1 MPVSEI
7 KITQNLRRIGVAAV
21 PLLLLVLSLLTLKWA
36 AGRAVALQAETP
48 EEAEYAIG
56 MAPGDPQT
64 HFAAGVLRTET
75 FAPENHDMA
84 LTHFENAAALSPY
97 DYLIWLELGRA
108 RERSGEAKS
117 GEESLR
123 FASLLAP
130 NYSSVQW
137 ALGNNLLR
145 QGRYDEAFAEI
156 RNAAQS
162 DPKYTAPAVGVL
174 WNVLN
179 GNTDDIQKALGDL
192 PEARS
197 PLISALSSAGRH
209 DEAVAIWNSLSED
222 EKRSELAAAAGN
234 RLLKTLIDEKRFRDA
249 LKIVAGRTEGTAVP
263 VLATVTNG
271 GFESPINIR
280 AASLFDWTFPDGSE
294 PQISQTD
301 GSRHSGSYSLVY
313 VFGNSSD
320 KFRSLSQTVA
330 VEPGKRYRLEFFYRS
345 ELKTRAKLVWKIT
358 DRSDKKVLA
367 ASDPLKDRVGEWENV
382 RVSFAV
388 PDGTD
393 GIQIALVREGCSGTQ
408 CAVGGLLWLDDI
420 SLAAE

>member
-1 MPVSEI
+1 MSVSEI
-7 KITQNLRRIGVAAV
+7 NITPNLRRIGVAAV
-21 PLLLLVLSLLTLKWA
+21 PVLLLLLSVLTFKWA

-48 EEAEYAIG
+48 EEAEFAIDQ
-56 MAPGDPQT
+56 APGDPQT
-64 HFAAGVLRTET
+64 YFAAGVLRSES
-75 FAPENHDMA
+75 FAPESQDLA
-84 LTHFENAAALSPY
+84 LKHFENAAALSPHN
-97 DYLIWLELGRA
+97 YLVWLELGRA
-108 RERSGEAKS
+108 RERSGEAKA
-117 GEESLR
+117 GEEALR
-123 FASLLAP
+123 FASVLAP

-156 RNAAQS
+156 KNAAQS

-179 GNTDDIQKALGDL
+179 GNTEDIQRALGEL
-192 PEARS
+192 PEAR
-197 PLISALSSAGRH
+197 PALIGTLSSAGRH

-222 EKRSELAAAAGN
+222 EKQSDQAAAAGN
-234 RLLKTLIDEKRFRDA
+234 RLLKALIDEKRFRDV
-249 LKIVAGRTEGTAVP
+249 LKIAAERTEGDTVP
-263 VLATVTNG
+263 ALATVTNG

-313 VFGNSSD
+313 VFGNSSN

-382 RVSFAV
+382 RVSFTV
-388 PDGTD
+388 PDGSD
-393 GIQIALVREGCSGTQ
+393 GIQIALLREGCSGVQ
-408 CAVGGLLWLDDI
+408 CNIGGLLWLDDI